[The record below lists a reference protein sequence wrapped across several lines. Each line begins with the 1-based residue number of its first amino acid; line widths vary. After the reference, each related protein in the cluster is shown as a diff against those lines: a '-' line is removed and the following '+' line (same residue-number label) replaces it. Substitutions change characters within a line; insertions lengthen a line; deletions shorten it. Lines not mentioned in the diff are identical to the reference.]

1 MIFYQGLGLAALI
14 MGADQ
19 ASKWIAYQAYL
30 EEPRTIAITGFFNI
44 VLLVWNRGV
53 SFGLFSDGSP
63 ATKYILIG
71 LALSISAVLVVWL
84 RRNDRRLTAAAIGLV
99 LGGAVSNV
107 LDRLIHGAV
116 VDFLDFHVAGYHW
129 PAFNVADSA
138 IFVGVMLILIDGL
151 FESRGKPI

>member
-1 MIFYQGLGLAALI
+1 MFYQGLGLAALI
-14 MGADQ
+14 LGADQ

-63 ATKYILIG
+63 ATKYILIS
-71 LALSISAVLVVWL
+71 LALAISAVLVVWL

-99 LGGAVSNV
+99 LGGALSNV
-107 LDRLIHGAV
+107 LDRLVHGAV

-138 IFVGVMLILIDGL
+138 ISIGVVLILIDGL
-151 FESRGKPI
+151 FESRRKPI

>member
-1 MIFYQGLGLAALI
+1 MFYQGLGLAALI

-19 ASKWIAYQAYL
+19 ATKWIAYQAYL

-63 ATKYILIG
+63 VTKYILIV
-71 LALSISAVLVVWL
+71 LALAISAVLVIWL

-99 LGGAVSNV
+99 LGGALSNV
-107 LDRLIHGAV
+107 SDRLVHGAV

-138 IFVGVMLILIDGL
+138 ISIGVVLILIDGL
-151 FESRGKPI
+151 FESRRKPI

>member
-1 MIFYQGLGLAALI
+1 MFYQGLGLAALI

-19 ASKWIAYQAYL
+19 ASKWFAYQAYL
-30 EEPRTIAITGFFNI
+30 EEPRTIVVTGFFNI

-63 ATKYILIG
+63 VTKYILIT
-71 LALSISAVLVVWL
+71 LALAISAVLVVWL
-84 RRNDRRLTAAAIGLV
+84 RRNDQRLTAVAIGLV

-107 LDRLIHGAV
+107 LDRMVHGAV

-138 IFVGVMLILIDGL
+138 ISVGVVLILIDGL
-151 FESRGKPI
+151 FESRRKPV